1 MFDQLEG
8 RTAEGWLGV
17 ELVSI
22 DADGLVFEM
31 EITDRAR
38 QPYGLL
44 HGGVSM
50 LLAEGAASIHATW
63 GVDSSRL
70 SPAGAEISGSHLHS
84 AKNGRIESVYGG
96 GVCQD
101 VDWAQDSS
109 LLPVEEVP
117 GFPPMPSLDHIV
129 HEIRIVQV
137 ETERRLCLA
146 RVTNTYR
153 PARGAGAL
161 GGTVD
166 RKRSG

>member
-1 MFDQLEG
+1 MFDTLEG
-8 RTAEGWLGV
+8 RPAEGWLGV

-22 DADGLVFEM
+22 DANGLVFEM

-84 AKNGRIESVYGG
+84 AKNGRIQARATVIRRGRH
-96 GVCQD
+96 
-101 VDWAQDSS
+101 A
-109 LLPVEEVP
+109 
-117 GFPPMPSLDHIV
+117 IV